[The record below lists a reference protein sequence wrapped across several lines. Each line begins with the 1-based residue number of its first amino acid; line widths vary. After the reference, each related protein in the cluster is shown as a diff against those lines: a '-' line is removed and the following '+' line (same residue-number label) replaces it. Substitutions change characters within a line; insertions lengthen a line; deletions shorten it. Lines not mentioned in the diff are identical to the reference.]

1 MSETNS
7 HKATAAEST
16 ADAAELSF
24 ESAVA
29 ALEKVVRELEEGQI
43 GLSDALTRYERGVT
57 LLGQCQAILERAE
70 RRIELL
76 TGVDGAGRPRTEPLD
91 DTQSGTEQKQQGRRL
106 RRGGPVG
113 EQTGEPS
120 AETAAGGPAAQPAA
134 DQRRTP
140 PALNETSQ
148 REVDEPPFAL

>member
-7 HKATAAEST
+7 NKATAAEPSP
-16 ADAAELSF
+16 DAAELSF

-43 GLSDALTRYERGVT
+43 GLSDALTRYERGVK
-57 LLGQCQAILERAE
+57 LLGQCQTILERAE

-106 RRGGPVG
+106 RRGG
-113 EQTGEPS
+113 TAGEPS
-120 AETAAGGPAAQPAA
+120 AGTDAGGPAAQPVA
-134 DQRRTP
+134 DQRRTQ
-140 PALNETSQ
+140 PASNESSQ

>member
-1 MSETNS
+1 LSETNS
-7 HKATAAEST
+7 NKATAAEPS

-43 GLSDALTRYERGVT
+43 CLSDALTRYERGVK

-106 RRGGPVG
+106 RRGGPAG
-113 EQTGEPS
+113 EQMSEPS
-120 AETAAGGPAAQPAA
+120 ERTAAGGSAAHSAA
-134 DQRRTP
+134 DQRRTQ
-140 PALNETSQ
+140 PASNESSQ

>member
-7 HKATAAEST
+7 NKATAAEPS

-43 GLSDALTRYERGVT
+43 GLSDALTRYERGVK
-57 LLGQCQAILERAE
+57 LLGQCQGILERAE

-106 RRGGPVG
+106 RRGGPAS

-120 AETAAGGPAAQPAA
+120 ERTAAGGSEAQ
-134 DQRRTP
+134 RIT
-140 PALNETSQ
+140 ESGSTSS
-148 REVDEPPFAL
+148 RSERNVAEEVDEPPFAL

>member
-7 HKATAAEST
+7 NKATAAEPS

-43 GLSDALTRYERGVT
+43 GLSDALTRYERGVK
-57 LLGQCQAILERAE
+57 LLGQCQTILERAE

-106 RRGGPVG
+106 RRGGLAG
-113 EQTGEPS
+113 AQTSEPS
-120 AETAAGGPAAQPAA
+120 ERTAAGGSAAHSAA
-134 DQRRTP
+134 DQRRTK
-140 PALNETSQ
+140 PASNESSQ

>member
-1 MSETNS
+1 LSETNS
-7 HKATAAEST
+7 HKATAEEPT

-43 GLSDALTRYERGVT
+43 GLSDALARYERGVT

-91 DTQSGTEQKQQGRRL
+91 DTQSSTEQKQQGRRL
-106 RRGGPVG
+106 RRGGPAG

-120 AETAAGGPAAQPAA
+120 ERISVRGSAAQPAA
-134 DQRRTP
+134 EQRRIP
-140 PALNETSQ
+140 PALNETPQS
-148 REVDEPPFAL
+148 EVDEPPFAL

>member
-1 MSETNS
+1 LSETNS
-7 HKATAAEST
+7 HKVTAEQPTAEAAEV
-16 ADAAELSF
+16 SF

-29 ALEKVVRELEEGQI
+29 SLEKVVRELEEGQI
-43 GLSDALTRYERGVT
+43 GLSDALARYERGVT

-91 DTQSGTEQKQQGRRL
+91 DTQSSTEQKQQGRRL
-106 RRGGPVG
+106 RRGGPAD

-120 AETAAGGPAAQPAA
+120 ERSSIPGAAAQPVGE
-134 DQRRTP
+134 QRRRTP
-140 PALNETSQ
+140 ASSEIAQSK
-148 REVDEPPFAL
+148 VDEPPFAL